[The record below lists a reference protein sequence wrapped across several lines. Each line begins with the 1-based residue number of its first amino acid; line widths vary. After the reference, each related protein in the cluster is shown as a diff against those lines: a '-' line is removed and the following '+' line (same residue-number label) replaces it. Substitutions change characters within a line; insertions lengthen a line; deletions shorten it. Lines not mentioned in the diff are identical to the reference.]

1 MFLQLGVMKVVSL
14 KRRKSAFDFPK
25 ADELYMQFNDFV
37 DELNS
42 RSIPENT
49 ISAINR
55 EIEEINSSTEIG
67 VSMKSLI
74 VKKLTAILKLLE
86 KEHKLVPKNYYRNN
100 NLLKDSVVFGAPTGF
115 VIGLITKNMALI
127 SAGMVIAMAISFIRG
142 RIMDKKAFEEGRQF
156 SSELLKTFSW

>member
-1 MFLQLGVMKVVSL
+1 MKVVSL
-14 KRRKSAFDFPK
+14 KRRESAFDFPK
-25 ADELYMQFNDFV
+25 ADELYIQFNNFV

-42 RSIPENT
+42 RSIVENT
-49 ISAINR
+49 INAINR

-100 NLLKDSVVFGAPTGF
+100 NLLKNSVVFGVPIGII
-115 VIGLITKNMALI
+115 IGLITKDMALI
-127 SAGMVIAMAISFIRG
+127 SAGMIIAMAISFVRG
-142 RIMDKKAFEEGRQF
+142 RIMDKMALKEGRQF
-156 SSELLKTFSW
+156 SGKLLKTFSS

>member
-14 KRRKSAFDFPK
+14 KRRESAFDFPK

-37 DELNS
+37 EELNS

-55 EIEEINSSTEIG
+55 EIEEINNSTKTG

-86 KEHKLVPKNYYRNN
+86 KEHKLVPKNYYQSN
-100 NLLKDSVVFGAPTGF
+100 NLLKYSVLFGAPIGII
-115 VIGLITKNMALI
+115 IGLISKDMALI
-127 SAGMVIAMAISFIRG
+127 SVGMIIAMAISFVRG
-142 RIMDKKAFEEGRQF
+142 RIMDKKALKEGRQF
-156 SSELLKTFSW
+156 SGELLKKFSW

>member
-14 KRRKSAFDFPK
+14 KRQKSAFDFPK

-86 KEHKLVPKNYYRNN
+86 KEHKQ
-100 NLLKDSVVFGAPTGF
+100 
-115 VIGLITKNMALI
+115 IGRAH
-127 SAGMVIAMAISFIRG
+127 V
-142 RIMDKKAFEEGRQF
+142 
-156 SSELLKTFSW
+156 